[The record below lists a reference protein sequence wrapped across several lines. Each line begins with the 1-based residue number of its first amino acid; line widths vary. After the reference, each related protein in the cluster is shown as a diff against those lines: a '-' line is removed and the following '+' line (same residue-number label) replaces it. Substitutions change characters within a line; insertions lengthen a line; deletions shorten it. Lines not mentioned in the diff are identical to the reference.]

1 MVNAM
6 FCCPPRHPHH
16 HRRRLPDSRRI
27 SAPQA
32 GEVYSGDEPE
42 AYAAKAGTPTMGG
55 LIFHLLAPR
64 GRTEAAAAVRQIPLS
79 GFHSVANV
87 TARPPI
93 AAACNINPGAVS
105 EAVGSFKPTPHRIEF
120 VRQVQGVDCYNDS
133 IATAPRLS
141 MTTLS
146 KD

>member
-1 MVNAM
+1 
-6 FCCPPRHPHH
+6 
-16 HRRRLPDSRRI
+16 
-27 SAPQA
+27 
-32 GEVYSGDEPE
+32 
-42 AYAAKAGTPTMGG
+42 MGG
-55 LIFHLLAPR
+55 PIFQLLAQR

-93 AAACNINPGAVS
+93 AAARNTNPGAVS
-105 EAVGSFKPTPHRIEF
+105 EAVRSSKPTPHRIEF
-120 VRQVQGVDCYNDS
+120 VRQVRGVDYYNDR

-146 KD
+146 KDKVADRFKQG